1 MTTLQPVYPLTR
13 ATLARL
19 LEAATAAPSLHNS
32 QPWRFRCTAR
42 SIEVHADPRR
52 SLPYADP
59 AGRAV
64 HLACGAAALQLRLA
78 ALATG
83 TMAAVR
89 LLPDPGHPTH
99 LATVRL
105 AGPHRP
111 SPPTLALYAAIPRR
125 HTSRAPF
132 ADRPVPDAVRGAL
145 AEAATLE
152 GARLH
157 LLDPAEGRRV
167 LGLVADADRVQ
178 QDDPRYRA
186 EVGAWTG
193 NRPGRTDGVPPTAV
207 GTADASGR
215 VRVRDFSGG
224 GSPRPAV
231 RFEANPL
238 LAVLVTTADARADW
252 LRAGAALAR
261 VLLTATAQHLA
272 TSIFSQPVELPE
284 TRWLLRDPRRALE
297 HPQLVLR
304 FGYGPPGAPTPRRP
318 WTDVLDD

>member
-1 MTTLQPVYPLTR
+1 MTTLQPVHPLTR

-42 SIEVHADPRR
+42 SIEVHADPQRT
-52 SLPYADP
+52 LPYADP

-64 HLACGAAALQLRLA
+64 HLAGGAAALQLRLA
-78 ALATG
+78 ALTTG

-111 SPPTLALYAAIPRR
+111 SPATLELYAAIPRR
-125 HTSRAPF
+125 HTSRAAF

-178 QDDPRYRA
+178 QGDPRYRA
-186 EVGAWTG
+186 ELAAWTG
-193 NRPGRTDGVPPTAV
+193 DRP
-207 GTADASGR
+207 GR
-215 VRVRDFSGG
+215 VRVRDFSADGN
-224 GSPRPAV
+224 PRPAV

-238 LAVLVTTADARADW
+238 LAVLATTADGRVDW

-272 TSIFSQPVELPE
+272 TSLFSQPVELPE